1 MAIEGLSFP
10 PAALPPESEALR
22 AEVRAFLREE
32 RASGGFEPICDSWM
46 SGWSPEF
53 SRKLG
58 ARGWLGMVWSKD
70 YGGHERSPL
79 DRFVVS
85 EELLAAGAP
94 VSAHWIADRQSGPL
108 LLRFGTEE
116 QRRDILPRIA
126 RGEAYFSIGLSE
138 PDAGSDLAGIRTSM
152 TRENGHWLLNGRK
165 IWSSGAHLTDYM
177 IALVRSA
184 PPDPDNR
191 HAGMSQ
197 ILLDLRN
204 TPGLTMQPIH
214 ALTGAHHF
222 NEITFEDVEI
232 ADDQIIGEVG
242 RGWAQVTDELGY
254 ERSGP
259 ERFLSTF
266 PLVTALVDKLR
277 QYNDP
282 GKRAVAGR
290 LIAQLWAM
298 RQMSVRVVGMLAAG
312 KMPNVEAAVV
322 KDIGTRFERESVE
335 IARSVFAE
343 RPALDSDDPFARR
356 LAEAVLHSPAY
367 TLRGGTNEILRGIIA
382 KGMGLR

>member
-32 RASGGFEPICDSWM
+32 RAAGGFEPICDSWM
-46 SGWSPEF
+46 SGWSPDF

-58 ARGWLGMVWSKD
+58 ARGWLGMVWTKE

-108 LLRFGTEE
+108 ILRFGTEE

-126 RGEAYFSIGLSE
+126 RGEAYFAIGLSE
-138 PDAGSDLAGIRTSM
+138 PDSGSDLASIRTAM
-152 TRENGHWLLNGRK
+152 TRKNGRWVLNGRK
-165 IWSSGAHLTDYM
+165 IWSSGAHMADYM

-184 PPDPDNR
+184 PPDPQNR

-197 ILLDLRN
+197 ILLDLKN
-204 TPGLTMQPIH
+204 TPGLSMRPIH
-214 ALTGAHHF
+214 ILTGAHHF
-222 NEITFEDVEI
+222 NEVTFEDVEI

-242 RGWAQVTDELGY
+242 QGWAQVTDELGY

-277 QYNDP
+277 HHDDP
-282 GKRAVAGR
+282 AKRAVAGR
-290 LIAQLWAM
+290 LVAQLWAM

-312 KMPNVEAAVV
+312 EMPNVEAAVV
-322 KDIGTRFERESVE
+322 KDMGTRFERESVD
-335 IARSVFAE
+335 IVRGVLAA
-343 RPALDSDDPFARR
+343 RPATGSDDPFARR
-356 LAEAVLHSPAY
+356 LAEAILHSPGY